1 MQRDFLMTS
10 DPKAI
15 QHILRNSGYRYPK
28 TEDVVH
34 MWDMVVGRGL
44 LTTTGSV
51 QQRQRKILSPA
62 FSPSQLKEYMRVFHA
77 IGTKVRS
84 LSVARASLY

>member
-34 MWDMVVGRGL
+34 MWEMVVGRGL
-44 LTTTGSV
+44 LATTGSV
-51 QQRQRKILSPA
+51 HQRQRKILSPA
-62 FSPSQLKEYMRVFHA
+62 FSQSQLKEYMRVFHA